1 MSRIGKQP
9 AKIPNSVTVNLKENT
24 LTVKGPKGELSKKF
38 HPNMKIEIKEDMIHI
53 SRHTNSKENRALHG
67 LTRSLIVNMIE
78 GVTKGFEKKLEII
91 GVGYRAT
98 PAKNKLTMTLG
109 FSHPIEHIA
118 PAGIEFK
125 MDEENKNVIIVT
137 GIDKELVGENAAK
150 IRSYRKP
157 EPYKGK
163 GIRYIDEQVQR
174 KAGKA
179 AATATAGSAGGA
191 GAQS

>member
-9 AKIPNSVTVNLKENT
+9 AKIPNGVTVNLKENT

-38 HPNMKIEIKEDMIHI
+38 HPNMRIEIKEDLIHV
-53 SRHTNSKENRALHG
+53 SRHTNSKENKALHG

-98 PAKNKLTMTLG
+98 PAKNKITMTLG

-118 PAGIEFK
+118 PASIEFR
-125 MDEENKNVIIVT
+125 MDEENKNVIIVA

-179 AATATAGSAGGA
+179 AATATAGGA
-191 GAQS
+191 GA